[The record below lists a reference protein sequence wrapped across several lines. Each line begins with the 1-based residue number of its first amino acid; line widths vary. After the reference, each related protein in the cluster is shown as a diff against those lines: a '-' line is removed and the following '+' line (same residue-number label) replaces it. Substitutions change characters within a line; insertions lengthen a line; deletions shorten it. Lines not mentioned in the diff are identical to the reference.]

1 MKNRTGKKWT
11 ENQAEE
17 NSKLQAGEDF
27 FLLPPEAADDEPLFA
42 TLRYAYDEIYLL
54 GFDNGIFRQ
63 VHRNGNTRLMPVAT
77 RDMESSLR
85 DAFGGRIHP
94 GDHVEYAGLMDAARW
109 SLSAGISDVL
119 CRDMRKQTRNGAYAW
134 VQVSVFPL
142 KDTQNRQCCL
152 LCCKE
157 IENREFSEN
166 LVRDNKLLHQKNMD
180 ALRYKA
186 AQDHARIL
194 VFEWRGS
201 ELCYVHPRIPAILDG
216 NYDGRFLFDVW
227 REDNVVYSGDM
238 PVFEDCLARLMLGIK
253 TGEMTIRLRRRG
265 GRFSWYKVTYVSLN
279 DADRA
284 ERYIGAITDV
294 DVVVRSEQSL
304 RLRAEIDPL
313 TGACN
318 TQTFFEKIDALRKA
332 WPQEPYTVLRF
343 DVAGFKSINE
353 SLGLAEGNRLLRAI
367 ARQTRKCLHPEKD
380 VYARLTADVFAVCM
394 SGGTD
399 SALRFVQSLSQ
410 KVERFFEDFRT
421 RLYFGICQAEEG
433 ISGHVLCDRAYQAQK
448 TVKDSELGNFAF
460 YDARLRDRLQ
470 KESYVTRRM
479 HSALEKKQ
487 FKLFLQPKVEVSS
500 GRVVGA
506 EALVRWEHP
515 EDGIISP
522 GSFISLFER
531 NGFIVRLDEYIWAQT
546 CLTLASWLDKGHT
559 PVPISVNVS
568 RLHFSTA
575 DLPRKFSRLLRASG
589 LPHNLLELEL
599 TESAFFSNKAAM
611 QKLMDELGNAG
622 FLFAMDDFGT
632 GYSSLSTLRDLPF
645 TTVKLDQ
652 AFVNDCT
659 DNERSRILVRDAI
672 ALVNNLNMHVVAEG
686 VETEDHAYFLLKS
699 GCNCVQ
705 GFLYARPME
714 AETFERLFL
723 EEKKS
728 FPLTNHGIRGEA
740 LRQGLPLGEP
750 TH

>member
-1 MKNRTGKKWT
+1 MTNHLDSTRTKNTT
-11 ENQAEE
+11 EGTDRFQAD
-17 NSKLQAGEDF
+17 EDF
-27 FLLPPEAADDEPLFA
+27 FFPPPEVADDEPLHA
-42 TLRYAYDEIYLL
+42 MLRHAYDEIYLL
-54 GFDNGIFRQ
+54 DFDSGLFRQ
-63 VHRNGNTRLMPVAT
+63 VHRNRNTRLVPVVASN
-77 RDMESSLR
+77 MEGALR

-94 GDHVEYAGLMDAARW
+94 GDHVQYAGLLDAARW
-109 SLSAGISDVL
+109 SLAAGISDVL
-119 CRDMRKQTRNGAYAW
+119 CRSVRKLTRNEAYVW
-134 VQVSVFPL
+134 VQMSVFPL
-142 KDTQNRQCCL
+142 AEARNRQRCL

-157 IENREFSEN
+157 IENRELSEN
-166 LVRDNKLLHQKNMD
+166 LAWDNKLLRRKNMD

-186 AQDHARIL
+186 ALDHAGIL

-216 NYDGRFLFDVW
+216 NYDGRSLFDVW
-227 REDNVVYSGDM
+227 RAGNVVYSGDR

-253 TGEMTIRLRRRG
+253 TGEMTVRLRRRG
-265 GRFSWYKVTYVSLN
+265 GRFSWYKVSYVSLN
-279 DADRA
+279 HADSA
-284 ERYIGAITDV
+284 ERYIGTITDV

-332 WPQEPYTVLRF
+332 WPREPYSVLRF
-343 DVAGFKSINE
+343 DVAGFKRINE

-367 ARQTRKCLHPEKD
+367 ARQTRKCLHAEKD

-410 KVERFFEDFRT
+410 QVERFFEGFRT
-421 RLYFGICQAEEG
+421 RLYFGICPAEEG

-448 TVKDSELGNFAF
+448 TVKGSELGNFAF
-460 YDARLRDRLQ
+460 YDFRLRERLRE
-470 KESYVTRRM
+470 ESYVTGQM
-479 HSALEKKQ
+479 HTALEEKQ

-515 EDGIISP
+515 EDGLISP
-522 GSFISLFER
+522 ASFIPLFER
-531 NGFIVRLDEYIWAQT
+531 NGFIVRLDEYIWEQT
-546 CLTLASWLDKGHT
+546 CRTLASWLDKGHT

-568 RLHFSTA
+568 RLHFSNA

-645 TTVKLDQ
+645 TTVKLDR
-652 AFVNDCT
+652 AFVSDCT
-659 DNERSRILVRDAI
+659 GNERSRILVRDTI
-672 ALVNNLNMHVVAEG
+672 ALVSNLNMHVVAEG
-686 VETEDHAYFLLKS
+686 VETEDHAYFLLKN

-714 AETFERLFL
+714 AESFERLFL
-723 EEKKS
+723 EEKKA
-728 FPLTNHGIRGEA
+728 FPLTSHGIRAEA
-740 LRQGLPLGEP
+740 LRQGLPTGEAV
-750 TH
+750 H